1 MRIKKKN
8 EVKITGK
15 GANKNPSRIKINP
28 VIAESNIGATLL
40 EIVELDEVDSIFRD
54 LSESE
59 IFLLSDSL
67 IEQTVNEFFI
77 ECFEEG
83 YDLDEVE
90 NIILESIEL
99 TESIL
104 IEENVTYGHD
114 TEVKQNRLQKV
125 KNAIK
130 GAGKAVA
137 RSVGYV
143 AGATVRGAK
152 AIGREIRSGYARG
165 RSGSASQSA
174 GSSSSVSRP
183 ASTTGSSSTP
193 SSSTSNTSSSSSS
206 APSSSTSTQ
215 SSTPTSSGSGSSK
228 PGFFS
233 RIGSALKS
241 GLKRVIAGGARKVAR
256 GAIGIARRM
265 EKEKPHPVHSRIGSL
280 PPKAPPSGAGQRDR
294 FASPSRSSTSATTSA
309 APSQTTSSA
318 PTSRPIP
325 RSSRTSSQS
334 SSTRQTTPSTPPK
347 SQAPVGSS
355 ENPRVGQP
363 AKETKPSPTPATST
377 SSKPASA
384 KGKDKPQTST
394 PATPATPAAGKG
406 KKSEQTPVANPPQ
419 AQTGTAKVTGKGK
432 RKGKKNSEENQNPKI
447 GNAPDLDT
455 LLKMEQLSLDERR
468 LSSAESRQRE
478 HIVKSMK
485 SRRSDFER
493 RYPGRGEEVMF
504 ATATKMAKKIAEQL
518 ATNNKMNQQ
527 NSTQQNQ
534 QNQQNQQKPAQQKS
548 LAQKAKASQIK
559 ILTNKL
565 SAVKS
570 TPAGAE
576 NDISV

>member
-1 MRIKKKN
+1 M
-8 EVKITGK
+8 
-15 GANKNPSRIKINP
+15 
-28 VIAESNIGATLL
+28 
-40 EIVELDEVDSIFRD
+40 VELDQIDSIFRD

-114 TEVKQNRLQKV
+114 TQVKQNRLQKV

-174 GSSSSVSRP
+174 GSSSSSVSRP
-183 ASTTGSSSTP
+183 ASTSQTTGSSSTP

-256 GAIGIARRM
+256 GAIRIARRM
-265 EKEKPHPVHSRIGSL
+265 EKEKPHPAHSRIGSL

-394 PATPATPAAGKG
+394 PATPAAGG
-406 KKSEQTPVANPPQ
+406 KKKAEQTPAANPPQ
-419 AQTGTAKVTGKGK
+419 AQTGTAKVSGKGK
-432 RKGKKNSEENQNPKI
+432 GKKDTLTADQES
-447 GNAPDLDT
+447 ALDA
-455 LLKMEQLSLDERR
+455 LLKMPNKVQKEELNPTQMKKKEEIFNSITLKNLKKTYPKKSPKDLESL
-468 LSSAESRQRE
+468 
-478 HIVKSMK
+478 
-485 SRRSDFER
+485 
-493 RYPGRGEEVMF
+493 RY
-504 ATATKMAKKIAEQL
+504 AISTKMAEKITEQL
-518 ATNNKMNQQ
+518 GNTQQTMQPNQQ
-527 NSTQQNQ
+527 NNQKKQQQNRSII
-534 QNQQNQQKPAQQKS
+534 NSVLARKTAANKAQQG
-548 LAQKAKASQIK
+548 
-559 ILTNKL
+559 L
-565 SAVKS
+565 SAALKNAAARGVNLDDLS
-570 TPAGAE
+570 SG
-576 NDISV
+576 